1 MDIRL
6 HSGKAVTH
14 LSRAPKGI
22 TTLTAS
28 KVLMVD
34 LSRTN
39 ILIRTTIF
47 EVEMQ
52 VIVETTV
59 RTQTA
64 DSLALGDRL
73 RIQILL
79 PPRPGGEEG
88 TSKIFSGLRVMQVLK
103 IGAAV
108 SIISNHLR
116 GIYRVL
122 PIRKQP

>member
-14 LSRAPKGI
+14 LSRALKGI

-34 LSRTN
+34 LSKTN

-47 EVEMQ
+47 EVEMR
-52 VIVETTV
+52 VIVVTTG

-64 DSLALGDRL
+64 DSLALEDRL
-73 RIQILL
+73 RIRISL
-79 PPRPGGEEG
+79 PPRPEGEEG
-88 TSKIFSGLRVMQVLK
+88 TSKIFNGPRVM
-103 IGAAV
+103 
-108 SIISNHLR
+108 
-116 GIYRVL
+116 
-122 PIRKQP
+122 